1 VLAHFPRQWVGNDG
15 LAIIA
20 RPPYARVMTENRLGW
35 RKGGLMYSYAQRA
48 YGLAVPRACS
58 VLILVALFCSVG
70 VKLFHAER
78 CGLLSEY
85 PSWILSDIAVL
96 VGLDAVLALICHRW
110 PRRAVIRGALVL
122 AGIICTW
129 SVMNAGWLIRTGT
142 QILPME
148 LRPLLGDPL
157 NTSWIVIIN
166 LARMPAVA
174 AILLVPSVAAFAFFC
189 SALGR
194 AAPPSYD
201 PRRLRFRV
209 FASLAIVLAALSTGK
224 AVASLGSTPIGA
236 VGLQFN
242 CQARAVLAF
251 LLPEYRHIG
260 RDEFKNA
267 TRELPRADQV
277 RAQAAPGRVNRN
289 VVIVVLEG
297 IQYDHTSLAVEQGG
311 IAPQTG
317 GRGGGLT
324 PHLATLAAQGAL
336 FTSARAVVTHTTK
349 ALFALLTGRVPSASQ
364 DIAETVPVEQPY
376 ASLATILA
384 NSRGYRTAFFQSA
397 KGTFESRPGLV
408 HNLGFD
414 KFWARED
421 LSDPNQFVGYLG
433 SDEFA
438 LLEPMADWIGSN
450 NRPFLLVVVCSVTHD
465 PYEVPTWF
473 APKSKDQP
481 ERYRQTVVYT
491 DRFLAA
497 LDEQLTGLHLGEN
510 TIFCVVG
517 DHGEGFGE
525 HRIMGHERLGFE
537 EVLRIAMCVRAPML
551 IEPGTRVTD
560 PVTSTDLTPTIL
572 GLLGFHTGPMDFD
585 GADALKP
592 LPTDREVFFSGWMQ
606 EGPAGFIRRDQ
617 KYVYDP
623 DRGTVTLYRLKTD
636 PLELSGIPV
645 PPTEAQ
651 RISAQIVAWRKAT
664 ILRPDAGRNG
674 PTRLYTTWRWKE
686 SGRVGRIR
694 DADCR

>member
-1 VLAHFPRQWVGNDG
+1 
-15 LAIIA
+15 
-20 RPPYARVMTENRLGW
+20 
-35 RKGGLMYSYAQRA
+35 MYSYAQRA
-48 YGLAVPRACS
+48 YGVAAPRACS
-58 VLILVALFCSVG
+58 VIIFVALFFSLG
-70 VKLFHAER
+70 AKLFHAER
-78 CGLLSEY
+78 CGLLTEY
-85 PSWILSDIAVL
+85 PSWIVSDIAVL
-96 VGLDAVLALICHRW
+96 VGLDAALALICHRW

-122 AGIICTW
+122 AAVICTW
-129 SVMNAGWLIRTGT
+129 SVMNAAWLIRTGT

-148 LRPLLGDPL
+148 LRPLVGDPL

-166 LARMPAVA
+166 FVRRPGAA
-174 AILLVPSVAAFAFFC
+174 AILLVPSAVAFAFFC
-189 SALGR
+189 SALRR
-194 AAPPSYD
+194 ASPPSSE
-201 PRRLRFRV
+201 PRRLRLRV
-209 FASLAIVLAALSTGK
+209 FASLAIVVAALSTGK
-224 AVASLGSTPIGA
+224 AVATLGSTPIGA

-267 TRELPRADQV
+267 TRELPRSDQI
-277 RAQAAPGRVNRN
+277 RAEAAPGDVNRN

-297 IQYDHTSLAVEQGG
+297 IQYDHTSLAAEQGG

-317 GRGGGLT
+317 GRIGGLT
-324 PHLATLAAQGAL
+324 PYLATLAAQGAL

-349 ALFALLTGRVPSASQ
+349 AVFALLTGRVPSASQ
-364 DIAETVPVEQPY
+364 DIAETVPVDRPY

-384 NSRGYRTAFFQSA
+384 SARGYRTAFFQSA

-421 LSDPNQFVGYLG
+421 LNDPNQFVGYLG

-438 LLEPMADWIGSN
+438 MLGPMADWIGSDT
-450 NRPFLLVVVCSVTHD
+450 RPFLLVVLCSVTHD
-465 PYEVPTWF
+465 PYEVPAWF
-473 APKSKDQP
+473 GAQVKDQP

-497 LDEQLTGLHLGEN
+497 LDEQLTRLDLDES

-525 HRIMGHERLGFE
+525 HQIMGHERLGFE

-551 IEPGTRVTD
+551 IQPGTRVTD

-572 GLLGFHTGPMDFD
+572 GLLGFNTRPMGFD

-592 LPTDREVFFSGWMQ
+592 LPTDRLVFFSGWMQ
-606 EGPAGFIRRDQ
+606 EGPAGFVQRDG
-617 KYVYDP
+617 KYIYDP
-623 DRGTVTLYRLKTD
+623 DRATVTLYHLKTD
-636 PLELSGIPV
+636 PLELSGLQV
-645 PPTEAQ
+645 PETEAQ
-651 RISAQIVAWRKAT
+651 RISAQIIAWRKAT
-664 ILRPDAGRNG
+664 ILRPATSRSA
-674 PTRLYTTWRWKE
+674 PKRLYTTWLWRE
-686 SGRVGRIR
+686 SGRVARIR
-694 DADCR
+694 DTQCR